1 MTAAP
6 VPDRVLAGYR
16 LVRKLAAGSR
26 ADVYLGIGSQGPVAL
41 KVFAA
46 STARESVGAEL
57 DALGRLDSPH
67 LVHLIDVSSADGDLP
82 ILVLERVA
90 NGSVA
95 GLLGQ
100 RGELECGEAVTLLAP
115 LASLV
120 AQLHDAGVAH
130 GNIDAR
136 SVHLGSDAKPVLL
149 GLGHCRLFAPGGTLA
164 AIDTEPAAALDRDAL
179 AALSIG
185 ILHRV
190 RNASVRNRDLL
201 EWLERA
207 PRVYEFPKELEERL
221 FTWAEPLPIGL
232 AAERKVGSPVP
243 SRLAPTEQIPFP
255 GPPPAPGRI
264 PVPELVEGPPAQ
276 LLPPWV
282 PRWLPGLLLG
292 NPIENLR
299 TRVLSVSRGVR
310 PRFWLAGG
318 GIAVALLLAIALI
331 PPGGTSPSR
340 GASSEPVPVPT
351 TIQPSSTPLPD
362 DPLLASTIL
371 LTARDRCIRDLSI
384 LCLDSVDEASS
395 AAFASDAALIQRM
408 QNGGEISK
416 PVVADSA
423 PLTLTERLGD
433 AALIGLGSPTG
444 SGSMLVIK
452 TKAGWRIR
460 DVLIGTQATPTP

>member
-46 STARESVGAEL
+46 RTTRESVGDEL

-67 LVHLIDVSSADGDLP
+67 LVRLIDVSSADGDLP

-100 RGELECGEAVTLLAP
+100 RGDLECGEAVTLLAP
-115 LASLV
+115 MASLV

-130 GNIDAR
+130 CNIDAR

-149 GLGHCRLFAPGGTLA
+149 GVGHCTLFAPGGTLA

-190 RNASVRNRDLL
+190 RNVSVRTRDLL

-207 PRVYEFPKELEERL
+207 PRAYEFPKELEERL
-221 FTWAEPLPIGL
+221 FSCAEPLPIGL
-232 AAERKVGSPVP
+232 AADRKFGSPAPARLVP
-243 SRLAPTEQIPFP
+243 TQQIPVRGLP
-255 GPPPAPGRI
+255 
-264 PVPELVEGPPAQ
+264 PVPELVEGPSIRP
-276 LLPPWV
+276 LPQWV
-282 PRWLPGLLLG
+282 PGWLPGLLLD
-292 NPIENLR
+292 NPVENLR
-299 TRVLSVSRGVR
+299 ARALSVARGVR
-310 PRFWLAGG
+310 PRFWLAAG
-318 GIAVALLLAIALI
+318 GIVVALLLAIALI
-331 PPGGTSPSR
+331 PSGGTSPTS
-340 GASSEPVPVPT
+340 AAPLETVPPEPVPT
-351 TIQPSSTPLPD
+351 TIQPTPTPLPD

-371 LTARDRCIRDLSI
+371 LAARARCIRDLSI

-395 AAFASDAALIQRM
+395 AAFASDAALIQRI
-408 QNGGEISK
+408 QNGGEVSK
-416 PVVADSA
+416 PSDASGA
-423 PLTLTERLGD
+423 PLTLVERLGD
-433 AALIGLGSPTG
+433 TALIGLGG
-444 SGSMLVIK
+444 SSSGVSILVIK
-452 TKAGWRIR
+452 SRAGWRIR
-460 DVLIGTQATPTP
+460 DVLSGAQATSAPSG

>member
-46 STARESVGAEL
+46 RTTRDSVGDEL

-67 LVHLIDVSSADGDLP
+67 LVRLIDVSSADGDLP

-115 LASLV
+115 MASLV

-130 GNIDAR
+130 CNIDAR

-149 GLGHCRLFAPGGTLA
+149 GLGHCTLFAPGGTLA

-190 RNASVRNRDLL
+190 RNASVRTRDLL

-207 PRVYEFPKELEERL
+207 PRAYEFPKELEERL
-221 FTWAEPLPIGL
+221 FSCAEPLPIGL
-232 AAERKVGSPVP
+232 AADRRLGSPAP
-243 SRLAPTEQIPFP
+243 ARLVPTEQISVRGLP
-255 GPPPAPGRI
+255 
-264 PVPELVEGPPAQ
+264 PVPELVEGPPTRP
-276 LLPPWV
+276 LPQWV
-282 PRWLPGLLLG
+282 PGWLPGLLLD
-292 NPIENLR
+292 NPVENLR
-299 TRVLSVSRGVR
+299 TRALSVARGVR
-310 PRFWLAGG
+310 PRFWLAAG
-318 GIAVALLLAIALI
+318 GIVVALLLAITLI
-331 PPGGTSPSR
+331 PSGGTSPSR
-340 GASSEPVPVPT
+340 AAPRETVPLEAVPT
-351 TIQPSSTPLPD
+351 TIQPTPTPLPD

-371 LTARDRCIRDLSI
+371 LAARARCTRDLSI

-395 AAFASDAALIQRM
+395 AAFASDAALIQRI
-408 QNGGEISK
+408 QNGGEVSK
-416 PVVADSA
+416 PAIADGA
-423 PLTLTERLGD
+423 RLTLVERLGD
-433 AALIGLGSPTG
+433 TALIGLAGSPA
-444 SGSMLVIK
+444 SILVIRS
-452 TKAGWRIR
+452 ASGWRIR
-460 DVLIGTQATPTP
+460 DFLSGAQATSAPSG